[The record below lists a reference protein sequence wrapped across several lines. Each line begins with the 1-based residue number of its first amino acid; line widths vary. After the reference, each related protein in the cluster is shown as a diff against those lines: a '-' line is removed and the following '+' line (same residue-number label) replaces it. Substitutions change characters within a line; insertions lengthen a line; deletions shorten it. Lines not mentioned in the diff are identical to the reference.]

1 MTEKEK
7 IPSAQSPV
15 NSEVDDIL
23 TNIFKTQSSDGFF
36 SRFKNWSR
44 SQILSLF
51 AVGNGCCAREVLRLE
66 GPHRKSHAIREKLNE
81 HSIEESDILI
91 VSGVINKQL
100 APYLVKTYE
109 RMKRP
114 RYCIAVGA
122 CAATGSP
129 FQSIP
134 VDQLFPVDV
143 YIMGCPPTL
152 DAIVQ
157 GVEVLRER
165 VKNGASKEHYLSLEA
180 AKNESSS
187 QEELQR

>member
-1 MTEKEK
+1 MTEKENT
-7 IPSAQSPV
+7 PSAQSAAA
-15 NSEVDDIL
+15 SEVNDIL
-23 TNIFKTQSSDGFF
+23 ANIFKTQNSDGFF
-36 SRFKNWSR
+36 KRFKNWSR

-66 GPHRKSHAIREKLNE
+66 GPHHRSHSMREKLNE

-100 APYLVKTYE
+100 APYLLKTYE
-109 RMKRP
+109 RMKQP
-114 RYCIAVGA
+114 RYCVAVGA

-165 VKNGASKEHYLSLEA
+165 VKNGASKEYHLRLQ
-180 AKNESSS
+180 NEKEEGPS
-187 QEELQR
+187 QQELQS